1 MHKLIVIN
9 MIVIISVLLVACGSA
24 TAPAASTSST
34 PVNIKVETNPNPT
47 VTGDAELIL
56 NITDGNGDPIEGAT
70 VDVSAEHTG
79 HGGMAMN
86 GVATE
91 QGAGKYAINTNFS
104 MSGVWKLTVYVRKEG
119 LDYKQEIEI
128 PVE

>member
-1 MHKLIVIN
+1 MRNFIYINLIFA
-9 MIVIISVLLVACGSA
+9 ISVLLAAFGCAA
-24 TAPAASTSST
+24 TPAASTS
-34 PVNIKVETNPNPT
+34 VNIKVETNPNPAA
-47 VTGDAELIL
+47 TGDAEIIL

-91 QGAGKYAINTNFS
+91 QGGGKYAIITNFN
-104 MSGVWKLTVYVRKEG
+104 MSGTWKLTVYTRKEG
-119 LDYKQEIEI
+119 LDYKEEIEI
-128 PVE
+128 PVQ